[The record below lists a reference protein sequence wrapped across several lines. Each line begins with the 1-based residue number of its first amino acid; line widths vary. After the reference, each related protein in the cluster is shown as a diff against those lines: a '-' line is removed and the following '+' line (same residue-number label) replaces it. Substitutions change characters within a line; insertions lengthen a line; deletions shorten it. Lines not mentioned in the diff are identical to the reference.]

1 MLLAYFRRDYCYFSK
16 PDYVRIF
23 QNIFTIAL
31 SVCVTRM
38 ETCHKKIGF
47 MNPETFT
54 CQCKMLILK
63 CRNYS
68 DCDSN
73 RNVVVREFEP
83 IPDWLNDDFIH
94 NKLIS

>member
-1 MLLAYFRRDYCYFSK
+1 
-16 PDYVRIF
+16 
-23 QNIFTIAL
+23 
-31 SVCVTRM
+31 
-38 ETCHKKIGF
+38 

>member
-1 MLLAYFRRDYCYFSK
+1 MSEFFKIYSQSLCQF
-16 PDYVRIF
+16 
-23 QNIFTIAL
+23 
-31 SVCVTRM
+31 VTRM
-38 ETCHKKIGF
+38 ETSHKKIGF